1 MHLERIRRS
10 AWSLLMRTE
19 ISEAGRRITL
29 ERRLN
34 RRKVAWAKDYQQ
46 AEPLLYI
53 VGLLLSVSSLALIC
67 SECRDF
73 RWNAENVVS
82 LSPAICD
89 TLSHSLAT
97 TMSAKV
103 IFRNNEN

>member
-1 MHLERIRRS
+1 
-10 AWSLLMRTE
+10 MRME

-34 RRKVAWAKDYQQ
+34 RRKVAWAKEYQL
-46 AEPLLYI
+46 AEPLLYV
-53 VGLLLSVSSLALIC
+53 VGLLLFVSSLALVC
-67 SECRDF
+67 SNRRDF
-73 RWNAENVVS
+73 WWNTETVVS

-103 IFRNNEN
+103 IFRDNRELDPLAR